1 MPDIVSV
8 NVLFEVVDIF
18 GKRIRTTAE
27 YWRKIKEE
35 KHADLE
41 YEPGDVAKAL
51 KNPDEVRRSVT
62 DSTIMLYYKQFK
74 PGQMLLVAA
83 KHLNGHGFVVT
94 VYQTTKS
101 KKKGEKL
108 WPKT

>member
-1 MPDIVSV
+1 MV
-8 NVLFEVVDIF
+8 NLVNTNILFEVLDIF
-18 GKRIRTTAE
+18 GKRIRTTVE
-27 YWRKIKEE
+27 YWRKVKEE

-41 YEPGDVAKAL
+41 YEPSDVISTL
-51 KNPDEVRRSVT
+51 EMPDEVRRSIT

-74 PGQMLLVAA
+74 STNTLLVAA

-101 KKKGEKL
+101 KKKGEIL

>member
-1 MPDIVSV
+1 MNQLGNQDI
-8 NVLFEVVDIF
+8 LFDIEDIF
-18 GKRIRTTAE
+18 GKKLRSTASDWKRIR
-27 YWRKIKEE
+27 EE
-35 KHADLE
+35 KHTDLE
-41 YEPGDVAKAL
+41 YEIGEVIKTL
-51 KNPDEVRRSVT
+51 ETPDEVRRSVT

-74 PGQMLLVAA
+74 PANTLLVAA

-108 WPKT
+108 WPKI